1 MNEAFTK
8 IKDNSCDAIT
18 FVPNP
23 SNHNETVITGIVYHD
38 AGEKVGGSTLGNSY
52 DITLFREGENTFY
65 DNEQFEAVLVC
76 PYTFSEKMFKDGHFG
91 MIARKTTTSNTIV
104 VPFRERLNMLLGAPN
119 E

>member
-1 MNEAFTK
+1 MNETFTK

-23 SNHNETVITGIVYHD
+23 SNHSETVITGIVYHD
-38 AGEKVGGSTLGNSY
+38 AGEKIGGSSLGDSY
-52 DITLFREGENTFY
+52 DITLFQEGEDTFF

-76 PYTFSEKMFKDGHFG
+76 PYTFSEKMFKDGRFG

-104 VPFRERLNMLLGAPN
+104 LPFRERLNMLLGAPN